1 MGESQFV
8 MRFPELREH
17 LRVRPIE
24 HNQAAFQWFVGN
36 LPTRALAG
44 HTVVAGFSL
53 FIINIPVRNPFPWR
67 ERDLVVED
75 ISKMPDGRFT
85 FFMTAG
91 KVANVSCKCGEVTEP
106 MSYITWAEVI
116 EEDKPALYRVGSA
129 IWKIFMGNQKDI
141 VHVEFVPLS
150 GTFRKAEG

>member
-1 MGESQFV
+1 
-8 MRFPELREH
+8 
-17 LRVRPIE
+17 
-24 HNQAAFQWFVGN
+24 
-36 LPTRALAG
+36 
-44 HTVVAGFSL
+44 
-53 FIINIPVRNPFPWR
+53 
-67 ERDLVVED
+67 
-75 ISKMPDGRFT
+75 
-85 FFMTAG
+85 
-91 KVANVSCKCGEVTEP
+91 